1 MAQES
6 TLRKTRNFIG
16 KTLIVVILLAGAV
29 IFLFPFLW
37 MLSTSLKTPQEIIAI
52 PTVWI
57 PKKLQWQNY
66 SVALSYF
73 PFLRYLANTLYLV
86 MMNMLGTVL
95 SSALV
100 GYAFARL
107 RWPGR
112 EFWFKILLATMML
125 PATVTMVPQFI
136 LFKNFGWLDSYLPLI
151 VPAFAG
157 SATNIFLLR
166 QFFRT
171 IPNSLSECAR
181 LDGCGELRIF
191 WKIILPLCK
200 PALATV
206 AIFTFMFTWNDFMG
220 PLLYINDKMRYT
232 LSYGLRTF
240 QIQSDSKWHLTMAAS
255 VVVAL
260 PSLALFFSF
269 QRYFIE
275 GITLTGLKE

>member
-1 MAQES
+1 MANPKI
-6 TLRKTRNFIG
+6 LRRTRSILG
-16 KTLIVVILLAGAV
+16 KTLIVTVLLLGAAL
-29 IFLFPFLW
+29 FLFPFLW
-37 MLSTSLKTPQEIIAI
+37 MVSTSLKTPQEIIAI
-52 PTVWI
+52 PPVWI
-57 PKKLQWQNY
+57 PENPQWQNY
-66 SVALSYF
+66 AVALSYF
-73 PFLRYLANTLYLV
+73 PFVRYLFNTLYLV
-86 MMNMLGTVL
+86 SMNMLGTVL

-112 EFWFKILLATMML
+112 DIWFKVLLATMML

-136 LFKNFGWLDSYLPLI
+136 LFKNFGWLNTYLPLI

-171 IPNSLSECAR
+171 IPGSLSECAR
-181 LDGCGELRIF
+181 LDGAGELRIF
-191 WKIILPLCK
+191 WQIILPLCK

-206 AIFTFMFTWNDFMG
+206 AIFSFMFTWNDFMG

-260 PSLALFFSF
+260 PSLALFFSC

>member
-1 MAQES
+1 MANEKVM
-6 TLRKTRNFIG
+6 RKTRSIIG
-16 KTLIVVILLAGAV
+16 KTLVVLLLLLGAV
-29 IFLFPFLW
+29 LFIFPFLW
-37 MLSTSLKTPQEIIAI
+37 MISTSLKTPQEIIAI
-52 PTVWI
+52 PPVWI
-57 PKKLQWQNY
+57 PEKLQWENY
-66 SVALSYF
+66 RVALSYF
-73 PFLRYLANTLYLV
+73 PFVRYLLNTLYLV
-86 MMNMLGTVL
+86 GMNMLGTVL

-112 EFWFKILLATMML
+112 DVWFKVLLATMML

-136 LFKNFGWLDSYLPLI
+136 LFKNFGWLNTYLPLI

-171 IPNSLSECAR
+171 IPSSLSECAR
-181 LDGCGELRIF
+181 LDGCNELRIF
-191 WKIILPLCK
+191 WQIVLPLCK

-255 VVVAL
+255 AVVAL
-260 PSLALFFSF
+260 PSLVLFFSC
-269 QRYFIE
+269 QKYFIE

>member
-1 MAQES
+1 MANPKI
-6 TLRKTRNFIG
+6 LRRTRSILG
-16 KTLIVVILLAGAV
+16 KTLIVIVLLLGAAL
-29 IFLFPFLW
+29 FLFPFLW
-37 MLSTSLKTPQEIIAI
+37 MVSTSLKTPQEIIAI
-52 PTVWI
+52 PPVWI
-57 PKKLQWQNY
+57 PEKPQWQNY
-66 SVALSYF
+66 AVALSYF
-73 PFLRYLANTLYLV
+73 PFVRYLLNTLYLV
-86 MMNMLGTVL
+86 SMNMLGTVL

-112 EFWFKILLATMML
+112 DIWFKVLLATMML

-136 LFKNFGWLDSYLPLI
+136 LFKNFGWLNTYLPLI

-171 IPNSLSECAR
+171 IPGSLSECAR
-181 LDGCGELRIF
+181 LDGAGEMRIF
-191 WKIILPLCK
+191 WQIILPLCK

-206 AIFTFMFTWNDFMG
+206 AIFSFMFTWNDFMG

-260 PSLALFFSF
+260 PSLALFFSC